1 MFHVGNGGG
10 PVLVQNAPDDERRSN
25 GWCSLATFGASPCV
39 PHEPNQ
45 PDAHRSP
52 VLGPPPSSVP
62 YPGLSGRSVDSGN
75 GLLQETG
82 AASVQVKWLQAPS
95 VQTLQPGLIGK
106 TSIFIHNIPCRVTQD
121 RLVATLAE
129 LGFDSQWDFLYLPN
143 GGRSGRSRS
152 VNLGYGIIN
161 FRNTEAC
168 QEFAACF
175 QGFRFTGTNGRY
187 PCTVRPARKQGRLA
201 LMQMVEDDLA
211 RAVARHLHNRPIIRE
226 RPVSVES
233 LNSTWCELGGVQM
246 QVFHF

>member
-1 MFHVGNGGG
+1 M
-10 PVLVQNAPDDERRSN
+10 
-25 GWCSLATFGASPCV
+25 
-39 PHEPNQ
+39 PHRPNQ

-52 VLGPPPSSVP
+52 VLSPPASSVP
-62 YPGLSGRSVDSGN
+62 YPGLSGRSVDPGN

-82 AASVQVKWLQAPS
+82 ATAIQAPRNARKHAS
-95 VQTLQPGLIGK
+95 LDVKTLHPELIGK
-106 TSIFIHNIPCRVTQD
+106 TSIFIHNVPCRVTQD

-129 LGFDSQWDFLYLPN
+129 LGFDGQWDFLYLPN

-152 VNLGYGIIN
+152 VNLGYGMIN
-161 FRNTEAC
+161 FRHTEAC

-175 QGFRFTGTNGRY
+175 QGYRFTGTNGRY

-211 RAVARHLHNRPIIRE
+211 RAVARHLHNKPIIRE
-226 RPVSVES
+226 QPVSVES
-233 LNSTWCELGGVQM
+233 QNSTWRELGGVQM